1 MSFNK
6 IEQKLKEF
14 TIDVEKDSNINTNEQ
29 LKEIERIIGNQLP
42 SDYKDFL
49 KEYGGCYLDSKKTT
63 NEVEYDV
70 CYKPIEKDPW
80 MGKEDDTQLL
90 ENFYGLANDHNS
102 LQEAINTYSDC
113 FPRNI
118 IPIASSAGGNEIC
131 MDIDNEKVL
140 FWDHELS
147 HPEKDFFLIANSF
160 EEFILSLVDEP
171 IESDEQ
177 GSDVEIE
184 ILDNDFGK
192 LLFGKDN

>member
-102 LQEAINTYSDC
+102 LQEAINTYSDR